1 MEWNLES
8 STTLGQN
15 IPNPFSDETEIPFYL
30 KKPEFVKLV
39 VYDAFGR
46 EIAVLVNEYRQPG
59 KHSAIYR
66 SPNLYNGVYFY
77 RLEAGGIIETRKM
90 QLIR

>member
-1 MEWNLES
+1 MIH
-8 STTLGQN
+8 TF
-15 IPNPFSDETEIPFYL
+15 I
-30 KKPEFVKLV
+30 KLA

-46 EIAVLVNEYRQPG
+46 EISVLVNEYRQPG

-66 SPNLYNGVYFY
+66 SPDLYNGVYFY